1 MWMALV
7 CALTFAQYKEQ
18 AEKAMNLSFSMDE
31 VENRLAAPAPAQA
44 AARMAQM
51 DGNAEFRTMVVAQ
64 PALPLV
70 ANSRITD
77 VVVYRDRAVV
87 VRQRTVDVGDGVT
100 RVEFTGLPLAVAP
113 ESIQAEATAGAIVS
127 VELVSGTE
135 VEETARIEETRGD
148 LRELTDDLGEI
159 RDRIESLIAQR
170 MYLQTTLLTGGHTG
184 PTPPLDQVRGALAF
198 LGDAERQIASQ
209 LRIEQDKAETLDE
222 KIRPL
227 LLQLDDPFATG
238 RTVRVEV
245 RSDRGQKSTVDLR
258 YQVWGASWSPAYNAR
273 YDEKTSKITLEYY
286 GVVAQ
291 GTGEGWKDARL
302 AFSTANPA
310 ISGDLPILSTWWL
323 GSGAGNLMADIEQ
336 TKLDNR
342 GSQGIFGPAPGGV
355 EGVIATSRS
364 GGAVVFPVDGL
375 RTIAGDGSPQRI
387 EIGEQT
393 FPALV
398 ELSAVPKLVAEVYR
412 RARLKY
418 EGSAPLLPGPVT
430 TFAGTEF
437 VGSGRFTSVVPGEE
451 LKLAVGTDDRFKI
464 ERKLTA
470 RNVENTGAKRNVRY
484 TFSYRID
491 VANFSP
497 DAREILVTDQ
507 IPVSSREKVVVE
519 LLPETTAALAALP
532 EDPPGLLRW
541 KLALAPNEKESIVL
555 SYSVTFPREEEGYV
569 QQELDMAY

>member
-7 CALTFAQYKEQ
+7 CALTFAQYKDE

-31 VENRLAAPAPAQA
+31 VEGRLAQPAPAQA
-44 AARMAQM
+44 AAEMMNANQQYRMQ
-51 DGNAEFRTMVVAQ
+51 VAR

-100 RVEFTGLPLAVAP
+100 RVEFTGLPLAVAA
-113 ESIQAEATAGAIVS
+113 ESIQAESTHGEIVS

-135 VEETARIEETRGD
+135 VEETARIEEIRD
-148 LRELTDDLGEI
+148 ELREETDELGEI

-184 PTPPLDQVRGALAF
+184 PAPALDQVRGALAF
-198 LGDAERQIASQ
+198 LGEAERQIASQ
-209 LRIEQDKAETLDE
+209 LRIEQDKAEALDK

-227 LLQLDDPFATG
+227 LTQLDDPFATG

-245 RSDRGQKSTVDLR
+245 RSDRAQKATVDLR
-258 YQVWGASWSPAYNAR
+258 YQVYGASWSPAYNAR
-273 YDEKTSKITLEYY
+273 YDERTSKITLEYY
-286 GVVAQ
+286 GVVTQ

-302 AFSTANPA
+302 ALSTANPA

-323 GSGAGNLMADIEQ
+323 GTGVGYALDGDLEQ
-336 TKLDNR
+336 TRVDNR
-342 GSQGIFGPAPGGV
+342 GSTGIFEPAPGGV
-355 EGVIATSRS
+355 EGEIATSRS
-364 GGAVVFPVDGL
+364 GGAVVFPVEGP

-412 RARLKY
+412 RARLRY
-418 EGSAPLLPGPVT
+418 EGSAPLLPGPVS
-430 TFAGTEF
+430 TFAGTDF
-437 VGSGRFTSVVPGEE
+437 VGSGSFASVVPGEE

-470 RNVENTGAKRNVRY
+470 RNVENTGGKRNVRY
-484 TFSYRID
+484 TFTYRID

-497 DAREILVTDQ
+497 DAREMLVTDQ

-541 KLALAPNEKESIVL
+541 KLDLQPNEKESIVL